1 MKSIKLIWHIFPANL
16 LITISAM
23 LAVTWYGSTS
33 LQTFFLQHM
42 QEDLVARAYL
52 VEKRVAEFL
61 GADQRDSLETFC
73 RQTGRKS
80 ATRITVILPSGVVIA
95 DSDEDQLKMDNHGNR
110 PEIITALAGNHGSSI
125 RYSATLGERRLYV
138 ALPLTASQPD
148 LENDSAEPI
157 LGALRMSVS
166 IAAIEKTLRHL
177 QTSIAFGALI
187 VALIAALIT
196 MAVSRKISRPLEKM
210 KESAERF
217 AKGQF
222 DPPLTTSGRVAMEVG
237 ALGGAMNRMAEQL
250 QERIDTIIQ
259 QRNELETVFSSMLE
273 AVLVVDTRKRIINV
287 NKAGAGLLGIN
298 RIEAPGKSIKE
309 LVRSM
314 DLQRLVS
321 NVLASED
328 VVEDEI
334 IIADGSKNRYLQ
346 TNGVKMY
353 DGNSVCLGTLLV
365 MNDVTR
371 LRRLE
376 NVRRDFVA
384 NVSHE
389 LKTPV
394 TSIKGYAETI
404 LDSTLEDVEQTR
416 GFLKIIVKQSDRLVA
431 IINDL
436 LDLSRIEQE
445 SRKEKIQLAPG
456 FIKNVLDEVVEVCLL
471 RAEEKNITID
481 MDCSNDLQAPINE
494 AFLEQAV
501 ANLLIN
507 AIKYSDTNSRVE
519 LRGERQQQSGREMIA
534 ISVRDY
540 GAGIGKKHLPRLF
553 ERFYRSD
560 KARSRKL
567 GGTGLGL
574 AIVKHI
580 AQAHNGSIT
589 VESEPGKG
597 SIFTVYLPANNKSND

>member
-1 MKSIKLIWHIFPANL
+1 MKSIKLIWHIFPANF

-23 LAVTWYGSTS
+23 LAVAWYGSTS
-33 LQTFFLQHM
+33 LQTFFLHHM
-42 QEDLVARAYL
+42 EEDLVARAYL
-52 VEKRVAEFL
+52 VEKRVAGFL
-61 GADQRDSLETFC
+61 DAEQRDSLETFC
-73 RQTGRKS
+73 RQAGRKS

-95 DSDEDQLKMDNHGNR
+95 DSDEDQLLMDNHGNR
-110 PEIITALAGNHGSSI
+110 PEIISALAGQHGSSI
-125 RYSATLGERRLYV
+125 RFSTTLNERRLYV
-138 ALPLTASQPD
+138 AVPLTASKPV
-148 LENDSAEPI
+148 LENNSGEPI

-166 IAAIEKTLRHL
+166 ISAIENTLRHV
-177 QTSIAFGALI
+177 QTRIAFGVLV

-196 MAVSRKISRPLEKM
+196 MVVSRKISRPLEKM
-210 KESAERF
+210 KEGAERF

-222 DPPLTTSGRVAMEVG
+222 DPPLTTSGRVALEVE

-259 QRNELETVFSSMLE
+259 QHNELETVFSSMLE
-273 AVLVVDTRKRIINV
+273 AVLVVDCKKRIINV
-287 NKAGAGLLGIN
+287 NKAGAGLLGIKQT
-298 RIEAPGKSIKE
+298 EAPGKSIKE
-309 LVRSM
+309 LVRSL
-314 DLQRLVS
+314 DLHRIVS

-334 IIADGSKNRYLQ
+334 IIADGSKNRYLR

-353 DGNSVCLGTLLV
+353 DKNSVCLGVLLV

-416 GFLKIIVKQSDRLVA
+416 GFLEIIVRQSDRLGA

-445 SRKEKIQLAPG
+445 SRKEEIQLTPG

-471 RAEEKNITID
+471 KAEEKNITID
-481 MDCSNDLQAPINE
+481 MDCPGDLQAPINE
-494 AFLEQAV
+494 PFLEQAV
-501 ANLLIN
+501 TNLLIN
-507 AIKYSDTNSRVE
+507 AIKYSDTDSRVE
-519 LRGERQQQSGREMIA
+519 LLGKSQLRYGRKMIA

-580 AQAHNGSIT
+580 AQAHNGSVT
-589 VESEPGKG
+589 VESELGKG
-597 SIFTVYLPANNKSND
+597 SIFTLYLPANNK